1 MVSRLTA
8 LFPADVLDAPVPSA
22 NEELATMLDE
32 MAVKYLSFRFSS
44 RFSRKV
50 RDALVGQLPNGEPS
64 KQETARLL
72 AMTERPLLR
81 RLREENTTF
90 QKVLD
95 RLREELAYDYLRRR
109 DMNIESIDYLLG
121 FSSRSTF
128 SRAFMRCI

>member
-1 MVSRLTA
+1 MRISDWSSDVCSSDLYREVFRCPIRYGQPLNSI

-72 AMTERPLLR
+72 AMTERTLLR

-90 QKVLD
+90 QEVLD
-95 RLREELAYDYLRRR
+95 SLRE
-109 DMNIESIDYLLG
+109 
-121 FSSRSTF
+121 
-128 SRAFMRCI
+128 

>member
-1 MVSRLTA
+1 
-8 LFPADVLDAPVPSA
+8 
-22 NEELATMLDE
+22 MLDE

-72 AMTERPLLR
+72 AMTERTLLR

-90 QKVLD
+90 QEVLD
-95 RLREELAYDYLRRR
+95 SLREELDRQRVVYGKRVSLRVYIGGGGERKKK
-109 DMNIESIDYLLG
+109 
-121 FSSRSTF
+121 
-128 SRAFMRCI
+128 

>member
-1 MVSRLTA
+1 
-8 LFPADVLDAPVPSA
+8 
-22 NEELATMLDE
+22 MLDE

-72 AMTERPLLR
+72 AMTERTLLR

-90 QKVLD
+90 QEVLD
-95 RLREELAYDYLRRR
+95 SLREELAYDDLRRR
-109 DMNIESIDYLLG
+109 DLTIENIDRKSTRLN
-121 FSSRSTF
+121 SSH
-128 SRAFMRCI
+128 